1 MGSNFLLWFEELIR
15 SIYHQKMIIK
25 IILTLLFWSRIC
37 LVCPC
42 PPRDLSCSSSILIVY
57 SFKTS
62 FGRSNKYFIG
72 DFPSWETLS
81 TTSKITRAAMRL
93 FKNFFIYFAL
103 FKKLEWIE
111 CKIKSKIQSK
121 NHTSARRSILL
132 KMIDVWIILL
142 SQSSLLIKTSHEF
155 CWTRSRSLWIIL
167 KSSFCQRHDW
177 LEHDLRIEEVNIE
190 STSQV
195 WENKTRKLW
204 SL

>member
-1 MGSNFLLWFEELIR
+1 M
-15 SIYHQKMIIK
+15 
-25 IILTLLFWSRIC
+25 C
-37 LVCPC
+37 L
-42 PPRDLSCSSSILIVY
+42 RRAQQTYLSCSSILIVY

-72 DFPSWETLS
+72 DFPTWETLS
-81 TTSKITRAAMRL
+81 TTSKITRAALQL
-93 FKNFFIYFAL
+93 FKNLFFFIYFAL

-121 NHTSARRSILL
+121 NHTSASARRSILL

-177 LEHDLRIEEVNIE
+177 LEHDLSIEEVNIE